1 MPNLKVIFH
10 GLCAFVPHSAE
21 GRNHEV
27 TGITVLLPNVPTGG
41 NVIQSTVQLFPGQEI
56 TATKGNDRFFAHRA
70 SIRINIGATT
80 MRYFLN
86 GEEIRIQI
94 DGIDLT
100 GNVFMEQNVT
110 GSNRPVN
117 RIANLK
123 DIFADRIAGS
133 KVNPNML
140 RSANTPTSL
149 NLATRFTFKGG
160 TFAAYFKTL
169 DGHSTLA
176 SQHYEFHKY
185 QASGSTTVQKI
196 RFDKNTK
203 SMAGAAAFIKDLRT
217 ARTVTII
224 CGTKTFEFTVGGQ
237 DIEVILENMPPT
249 APNTPPPSQELDY
262 TDTDFV
268 LLYRVARE
276 TTGFRLPNT
285 TIPAGVQP
293 PLICAVALFHEETP
307 S

>member
-21 GRNHEV
+21 DSNHEV
-27 TGITVLLPNVPTGG
+27 RGITVLLPNVPTGG
-41 NVIQSTVQLFPGQEI
+41 NVVQNTIQLFPGQEI
-56 TATKGNDRFFAHRA
+56 TAIKGNDKFFAHRA

-133 KVNPNML
+133 KVAPNML
-140 RSANTPTSL
+140 RSASTPASL
-149 NLATRFTFKGG
+149 NLAARLSFKGG
-160 TFAAYFKTL
+160 TFAAYLKNL

-176 SQHYEFHKY
+176 SQHYEFHKF
-185 QASGSTTVQKI
+185 QGSGSTTVQKI
-196 RFDKNTK
+196 RFDKKYKINGWC
-203 SMAGAAAFIKDLRT
+203 SSF
-217 ARTVTII
+217 
-224 CGTKTFEFTVGGQ
+224 
-237 DIEVILENMPPT
+237 
-249 APNTPPPSQELDY
+249 Y
-262 TDTDFV
+262 
-268 LLYRVARE
+268 
-276 TTGFRLPNT
+276 
-285 TIPAGVQP
+285 
-293 PLICAVALFHEETP
+293 
-307 S
+307 